1 MQRWTHSD
9 LERRWQLHCFRLIR
23 NALKNSSGPRDTEQV
38 WLGRTI
44 ETQALNLKQSKLNK
58 CDARLIILKLAILCS
73 EPVIC
78 SWSEFGIV
86 TCRIDQIANFAS
98 AQQFFQNLQRFSL
111 LKVATAQREWLPH
124 QIVKLYVLVHLFT
137 TIKENSRLTKGFIKL
152 LFWKGYD
159 KVVIVYWYE
168 KVVTVYWYVYF

>member
-86 TCRIDQIANFAS
+86 TCRIDQIANCAS
-98 AQQFFQNLQRFSL
+98 AQQFFQNFQRFSL
-111 LKVATAQREWLPH
+111 LKVATVQREWLPH
-124 QIVKLYVLVHLFT
+124 QIVKLYKYNQQRNFNTV
-137 TIKENSRLTKGFIKL
+137 SRKTVALNYIAQVGPSLYNYQRELKIDCSKAKYFL
-152 LFWKGYD
+152 
-159 KVVIVYWYE
+159 KVS
-168 KVVTVYWYVYF
+168 